1 MGLLYSWER
10 VWLANAHANA
20 FRKVQEYAI
29 SNLLEA
35 RGDWRFLHKDN
46 GRIRQEKDIISDT
59 IAR

>member
-1 MGLLYSWER
+1 MGLLCSWER
-10 VWLANAHANA
+10 VCSANIHADA
-20 FRKVQEYAI
+20 FRKVQENAI

-46 GRIRQEKDIISDT
+46 GRVKGEKDIISDT